1 MVSPALQSMG
11 KVGDYEI
18 RLLRVFKTVV
28 ECGGFSAAEVELN
41 ISRSTISVHMSN
53 LESRLK
59 LKLCNRGRSGFSLTE
74 EGLTIYN
81 ATRQLFSRLAE
92 FRSTVNALHQ
102 QMSGEVRILTSDTIS
117 LDERCGLD
125 EVLAE
130 FAAQAPDVYISFD
143 TAPLGEIERRVING
157 DADVGFIPHHR
168 DLEGLDFLLM
178 YQDKSLLYCGD
189 KHPLFNESDEQ
200 VIDDTLKQC
209 KLVHAGVQ
217 TNPEASMQMTE
228 MNKAAEAYY
237 YETRATMIM
246 SGVYVGFLTEKFA
259 QQWVDR
265 GRMRA
270 LLPQTRCYQ
279 LQIAAI
285 SRRSGPLNKPRDL
298 FMDLLA
304 RHIEGLGGQLV

>member
-1 MVSPALQSMG
+1 MVKAVLQSMG

-59 LKLCNRGRSGFSLTE
+59 LKLCQRGRSGFSLTE

-81 ATRQLFSRLAE
+81 ATKQLFSRLAE

-102 QMSGEVRILTSDTIS
+102 QMTGEVRILTSDTIS
-117 LDERCGLD
+117 LDERCGLA

-178 YQDKSLLYCGD
+178 YKDKSLLYCGD
-189 KHPLFNESDEQ
+189 RHPLFNEQDQQ
-200 VIDDTLKQC
+200 VIAEALKAC

-217 TNPEASMQMTE
+217 TNPEASLQLAD
-228 MNKAAEAYY
+228 MNKVAEAYY
-237 YETRATMIM
+237 YETRATMIL
-246 SGVYVGFLTEKFA
+246 SGVYIGFMAEKFA
-259 QQWVDR
+259 QQWIDR

-270 LLPQTRCYQ
+270 LLPEQRFYQ
-279 LQIAAI
+279 LQVAAI

-298 FMDLLA
+298 FIDLLA
-304 RHIEGLGGQLV
+304 KHIEGLSNEVL

>member
-1 MVSPALQSMG
+1 MVSKALQGMG

-53 LESRLK
+53 LETRLK
-59 LKLCNRGRSGFSLTE
+59 LKLCHRGRSGFSLTE

-125 EVLAE
+125 QVIAE
-130 FAAQAPDVYISFD
+130 FAGQAPDVHISFD
-143 TAPLGEIERRVING
+143 TAPMGEIERRVING
-157 DADVGFIPHHR
+157 DADVGFIPHHK
-168 DLEGLDFLLM
+168 DIEGLDFLHM
-178 YQDKSLLYCGD
+178 YADRSLLYCGD
-189 KHPLFNESDEQ
+189 RHPLFHEQDEAA
-200 VIDDTLKQC
+200 ITEALKAC

-217 TNPEASMQMTE
+217 TNQEASMQLAE
-228 MNKAAEAYY
+228 MNKAADAYY
-237 YETRATMIM
+237 YETRATMIL
-246 SGVYVGFLTEKFA
+246 SGVYVGFMAEKFA
-259 QQWVDR
+259 RQWVER

-270 LLPQTRCYQ
+270 LLPEQRHYE

-298 FMDLLA
+298 FIELLSA
-304 RHIEGLGGQLV
+304 HIQGLSN

>member
-1 MVSPALQSMG
+1 MVNKALQGMG

-53 LESRLK
+53 LEGRLK
-59 LKLCNRGRSGFSLTE
+59 LKLCHRGRSGFSLTE

-81 ATRQLFSRLAE
+81 ATKQLFSRLAE

-125 EVLAE
+125 QVVAE

-143 TAPLGEIERRVING
+143 TAPMGEIERRVING
-157 DADVGFIPHHR
+157 DADVGFIPHHK
-168 DLEGLDFLLM
+168 DIEGLDFLHM
-178 YQDKSLLYCGD
+178 YSDRSLLYCGD
-189 KHPLFNESDEQ
+189 RHPLFHEKDEAR
-200 VIDDTLKQC
+200 IAEALKEC

-217 TNPEASMQMTE
+217 TNQEASMQLAE

-237 YETRATMIM
+237 YETRATMIL
-246 SGVYVGFLTEKFA
+246 SGVYVGFMAEKFA

-270 LLPQTRCYQ
+270 LLPEQRRYE
-279 LQIAAI
+279 LQITAI

-298 FMDLLA
+298 FMELLSA
-304 RHIEGLGGQLV
+304 HIEGLDNRL

>member
-1 MVSPALQSMG
+1 MVGKALQSMG
-11 KVGDYEI
+11 KVGDFEI

-53 LESRLK
+53 LEARLK
-59 LKLCNRGRSGFSLTE
+59 LKLCQRGRSGFALTE

-102 QMSGEVRILTSDTIS
+102 QMTGEVRILTSDTIS

-125 EVLAE
+125 EVIAE
-130 FAAQAPDVYISFD
+130 FAALAPDVYISFD

-168 DLEGLDFLLM
+168 DIEGLDFLLM
-178 YQDKSLLYCGD
+178 YKDKSMLYCGD
-189 KHPLFNESDEQ
+189 RHPLFNEQDQ
-200 VIDDTLKQC
+200 KQLNDALKSC
-209 KLVHAGVQ
+209 KLVHAGVL
-217 TNPEASMQMTE
+217 TSPEANQQLVE

-237 YETRATMIM
+237 YETRATMIL
-246 SGVYVGFLTEKFA
+246 SGVYVGFLAEKFA
-259 QQWVDR
+259 QQWVAQ

-270 LLPQTRCYQ
+270 LLPETRFYN
-279 LQIAAI
+279 LQVAAI

-298 FMDLLA
+298 FMELLNQ
-304 RHIEGLGGQLV
+304 HIQTSEAD

>member
-1 MVSPALQSMG
+1 MGKHALQAMG

-53 LESRLK
+53 LEGRLK
-59 LKLCNRGRSGFSLTE
+59 LKLCQRGRSGFALTE

-102 QMSGEVRILTSDTIS
+102 KMTGEVRILTSDTIS

-125 EVLAE
+125 EVLAA

-178 YQDKSLLYCGD
+178 YSDISLLYCGD
-189 KHPLFNESDEQ
+189 KHPLFHEPDEQ
-200 VIDDTLKQC
+200 RVSDILQGC
-209 KLVHAGVQ
+209 KLVHAGIQ
-217 TNPEASMQMTE
+217 TNSEASKQMAE

-237 YETRATMIM
+237 YETRATMIL
-246 SGVYVGFLTEKFA
+246 SGVYVGFLPELFA

-270 LLPQTRCYQ
+270 LLPQQKYYQ

-285 SRRSGPLNKPRDL
+285 SRRTGQLNKPRDL
-298 FMDLLA
+298 FMELLA
-304 RHIEGLGGQLV
+304 KHIESQPDML

>member
-1 MVSPALQSMG
+1 MVSKALQSMG

-53 LESRLK
+53 LEARLK
-59 LKLCNRGRSGFSLTE
+59 LKLCQRGRSGFSLTE

-102 QMSGEVRILTSDTIS
+102 QMTGEVRILTSDTIS
-117 LDERCGLD
+117 LDERCGMD

-130 FAAQAPDVYISFD
+130 FAALAPDVYISFD

-168 DLEGLDFLLM
+168 DLEGLNFLLM
-178 YQDKSLLYCGD
+178 YKDKSLLYCGD
-189 KHPLFNESDEQ
+189 RHPLFNEQDEQ
-200 VIDDTLKQC
+200 LINDTLKEC

-217 TNPEASMQMTE
+217 TSPESILQLAE

-237 YETRATMIM
+237 YETRATMIL
-246 SGVYVGFLTEKFA
+246 SGVYVGFMAEKFA

-270 LLPQTRCYQ
+270 LLPETRSYN
-279 LQIAAI
+279 LQVAAI

-298 FMDLLA
+298 FMELLTQ
-304 RHIEGLGGQLV
+304 HIEATDKEQE

>member
-1 MVSPALQSMG
+1 MVSKTLQSMG

-53 LESRLK
+53 LEARLK
-59 LKLCNRGRSGFSLTE
+59 LKLCQRGRSGFSLTE

-102 QMSGEVRILTSDTIS
+102 QMTGEVRILTSDTIS
-117 LDERCGLD
+117 LDERCGMD

-130 FAAQAPDVYISFD
+130 FAALAPDVYISFD

-168 DLEGLDFLLM
+168 DLEGLNFLLM
-178 YQDKSLLYCGD
+178 YKDKSLLYCGD
-189 KHPLFNESDEQ
+189 RHPLFHEQDEQ
-200 VIDDTLKQC
+200 IINSTLKEC

-217 TNPEASMQMTE
+217 TSPESILQLAE

-237 YETRATMIM
+237 YETRATMIL
-246 SGVYVGFLTEKFA
+246 SGVYVGFMAEKFA

-270 LLPQTRCYQ
+270 LLPETRSYN
-279 LQIAAI
+279 LQVAAI

-298 FMDLLA
+298 FMELLTQ
-304 RHIEGLGGQLV
+304 HIETAEKE

>member
-1 MVSPALQSMG
+1 MVSKTLQSMG

-53 LESRLK
+53 LEARLK
-59 LKLCNRGRSGFSLTE
+59 LKLCQRGRSGFSLTE

-102 QMSGEVRILTSDTIS
+102 QMTGEVRILTSDTIS

-130 FAAQAPDVYISFD
+130 FAALAPDVYISFD

-168 DLEGLDFLLM
+168 DIEGLDFLQM
-178 YQDKSLLYCGD
+178 YKDKSLLYCGD
-189 KHPLFNESDEQ
+189 RHPLFHEQDEQCINES
-200 VIDDTLKQC
+200 LKQC

-217 TNPEASMQMTE
+217 TSSESSTQLAE

-237 YETRATMIM
+237 YETRATMIL
-246 SGVYVGFLTEKFA
+246 SGVYVGFMAEKFA

-270 LLPQTRCYQ
+270 LLPETRFYN
-279 LQIAAI
+279 LQVAAI

-298 FMDLLA
+298 FMELLTQ
-304 RHIEGLGGQLV
+304 HIEALE